1 MDIHLQENSFFD
13 FGVKVKQNITQYPL
27 FYVTYSA
34 KTFEIAMS
42 NGLQVK
48 EEIHL
53 QENTL
58 FDI

>member
-1 MDIHLQENSFFD
+1 MYLQENSFFD
-13 FGVKVKQNITQYPL
+13 FGVKVTQNITQYPL

-34 KTFEIAMS
+34 TKFEISMS

-48 EEIHL
+48 GEIHL